1 MKICAYTKQ
10 HCIYF
15 FIVNVTYFYEKHSLI
30 FAFFI
35 YFYFFI
41 KRYGKLY
48 RLLAEKIKTN
58 KKDKN
63 YTKFLL
69 VKISTSYETKK
80 LDTSIRCWIIQT
92 SYGQANYF
100 QK

>member
-10 HCIYF
+10 HSIFF
-15 FIVNVTYFYEKHSLI
+15 FIGNITYFYEKHSLI
-30 FAFFI
+30 FVFFI

-48 RLLAEKIKTN
+48 RLLAGKLE
-58 KKDKN
+58 
-63 YTKFLL
+63 
-69 VKISTSYETKK
+69 ISTSYETKK
-80 LDTSIRCWIIQT
+80 IRYHYSSLNNT
-92 SYGQANYF
+92 DFSYGQANYF